1 MNDFIIR
8 DDVIVLL
15 QKALYTS
22 WRKYLLSNIQDVEL
36 YDISINLNTTDT
48 LNNLT
53 FNLAS
58 NKNAILIV
66 TYLIKLDPRI
76 TQNSQIIYKIINI
89 INSTLFNPNLS
100 FYKNLSASLSNSSKT
115 IVPLTLTSPQIS
127 CNFWKNFFKATFIF
141 AIFYFF
147 YLSNSIISRRNH
159 WGNYHNNS

>member
-127 CNFWKNFFKATFIF
+127 CNFERFSLKKRLFLSCFI
-141 AIFYFF
+141 F
-147 YLSNSIISRRNH
+147 YLSNSIVPRRNH
-159 WGNYHNNS
+159 